1 MVLSVR
7 ILKNRYIDSV
17 SLMSMSSEA
26 NKIDGVV
33 EVIVAMATDMNK
45 EVMENV
51 GLYNEDVENAVL
63 SDLVI
68 TSKIDSSYDENK
80 VLDEIEE
87 MLFAKKKMDD
97 SEQAPMTYNTISS
110 AVENNEDANLA
121 LISVN
126 GQYAAREAFQALNN
140 GLNVMMFSDN
150 VDIQAEKELKT
161 LAHDKGLLMMGPD
174 CGTAIINNIGLGFAN
189 KVRSGN
195 IGIIG
200 ASGTGSQEVSVRIH
214 EFGGGVSQ
222 LIGTGGRDLS
232 TEIGGRTMLDAIDL
246 LEQDPQTDVIFLV
259 SKPPAEDVEKVII
272 EKAQK
277 LSKPVVIWFVGT
289 DESKVD
295 GNIYFET
302 MSKNASLKAVELAG
316 IDLTN
321 VNKKSLNLPLIEEIK
336 AKLNK
341 EQKYIRGLFA
351 GGTLCG
357 EAVAITEEMYD
368 NVYSNV
374 TDNPDRQ
381 LPDLNTS
388 KEHTYID
395 FGSDEYTDGKP
406 HPMIDPSNRIKRF
419 LQEAKDPEVGVIV
432 LDFVLGYGAH
442 EDPVGMMVPYI
453 EKAISDAK
461 SEGRHLE
468 ILGYILG
475 TNLDEQNLE
484 EQIDKLIESGAT
496 HASSSQNTGLLAR
509 GFVSKDREAE

>member
-1 MVLSVR
+1 MGLSVR
-7 ILKNRYIDSV
+7 ILKNHYIDSV
-17 SLMSMSSEA
+17 SLMSMSTNA
-26 NKIDGVV
+26 NKIDGVA
-33 EVIVAMATDMNK
+33 EVIIAMATEMNK

-51 GLYNEDVENAVL
+51 GLYNDEIKNAVS

-68 TSKIDSSYDENK
+68 TSKIESGYDIDE
-80 VLDEIEE
+80 VLDEVEG
-87 MLFAKKKMDD
+87 MLFAKKKIDD
-97 SEQAPMTYNTISS
+97 SEDAPMIYKTISS

-126 GQYAAREAFQALNN
+126 GQYVAREAFQALNN
-140 GLNVMMFSDN
+140 DLNVMMFSDN
-150 VDIQAEKELKT
+150 VDIQDEKDLKEL
-161 LAHDKGLLMMGPD
+161 AHERGLLMMGPD
-174 CGTAIINNIGLGFAN
+174 CGTAIINNVGLGFSN
-189 KVRSGN
+189 KVNSGN

-222 LIGTGGRDLS
+222 LIGTGGRDLT

-246 LEQDPQTDVIFLV
+246 LEKDPETDVILLV
-259 SKPPAEDVEKVII
+259 SKPPAKEVEKVII

-277 LSKPVVIWFVGT
+277 LSKPVVVWFVGT
-289 DESKVD
+289 DEPKVE
-295 GNIYFET
+295 GNVHFET
-302 MSKNASLKAVELAG
+302 MSKNASLKAVELSG
-316 IDLTN
+316 IDLTG
-321 VNKKSLNLPLIEEIK
+321 VNKKALNLPLIEEIK
-336 AKLNK
+336 SKLND

-374 TDNPDRQ
+374 TDNPDKQ
-381 LPDLNTS
+381 LPDLHTS

-406 HPMIDPSNRIKRF
+406 HPMIDPSNRIERF
-419 LQEAKDPEVGVIV
+419 LQEATDPEVGVIV
-432 LDFVLGYGAH
+432 LDFVLGFGAH

-453 EKAISDAK
+453 EQAIADAK
-461 SEGRHLE
+461 AEGRHLE

-475 TNLDEQNLE
+475 TDLDEQNLD

-509 GFVSKDREAE
+509 GFVSKA